1 MADRAL
7 GRSFTGSTIAAVSS
21 QISLSAERPPRGTQ
35 KSCRSRC
42 RLYSSPGCTV
52 ADMPMYVKFY
62 GITDALNC
70 TLQGSSVT
78 AFDAKSAAGAVCQAL
93 LGLRSDSCFDSFWE
107 NATAKAQE
115 LQLLEP
121 AVPRVRRPPR
131 RLDDGSNPASFSSPK
146 DYYRK
151 LYYEFIDCIHGEI
164 VGHFEQENYNLYMK
178 AEQLLLKSAST
189 GEISSEYF
197 EEVCKHYGDDFD
209 HSRLRNQLA
218 VVKDIVNSVTPS
230 LQDIQAAIL
239 SLKTT
244 SSLFSEIA

>member
-1 MADRAL
+1 
-7 GRSFTGSTIAAVSS
+7 
-21 QISLSAERPPRGTQ
+21 
-35 KSCRSRC
+35 
-42 RLYSSPGCTV
+42 
-52 ADMPMYVKFY
+52 
-62 GITDALNC
+62 
-70 TLQGSSVT
+70 
-78 AFDAKSAAGAVCQAL
+78 
-93 LGLRSDSCFDSFWE
+93 
-107 NATAKAQE
+107 
-115 LQLLEP
+115 
-121 AVPRVRRPPR
+121 
-131 RLDDGSNPASFSSPK
+131 
-146 DYYRK
+146 
-151 LYYEFIDCIHGEI
+151 
-164 VGHFEQENYNLYMK
+164 MK

>member
-1 MADRAL
+1 MA
-7 GRSFTGSTIAAVSS
+7 
-21 QISLSAERPPRGTQ
+21 
-35 KSCRSRC
+35 
-42 RLYSSPGCTV
+42 YSSSMQKCNNFFGV
-52 ADMPMYVKFY
+52 KLGVKFY
-62 GITDALNC
+62 GITDALSC
-70 TLQGSSVT
+70 TLQRSSVT
-78 AFDAKSAAGAVCQAL
+78 AFNAKSAARALCQAL

-121 AVPRVRRPPR
+121 GVPRVRRPPR

-197 EEVCKHYGDDFD
+197 EEVCK
-209 HSRLRNQLA
+209 LW
-218 VVKDIVNSVTPS
+218 
-230 LQDIQAAIL
+230 
-239 SLKTT
+239 
-244 SSLFSEIA
+244 